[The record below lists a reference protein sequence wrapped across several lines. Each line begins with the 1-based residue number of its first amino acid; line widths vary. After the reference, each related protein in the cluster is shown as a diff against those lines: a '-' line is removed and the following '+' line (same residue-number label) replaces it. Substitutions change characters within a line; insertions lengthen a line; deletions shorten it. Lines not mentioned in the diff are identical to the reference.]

1 MTTTTENNTDLVK
14 QSSASPEQALELALN
29 SKYLEDLQAAL
40 PQGMDSESW
49 IRAMVGIL
57 KARPD
62 VMKCD
67 KQSIILAVF
76 DAARTGIDPSSGG
89 AEMFY
94 FLPVGGQVSF
104 TLSYKG
110 SIALA
115 KRNGALLDMYA
126 RSIRA
131 GDEWEW
137 TQGGAENI
145 THTPSLDPERETR
158 EITHVYAVAVL
169 PSSTEWCGPLT
180 LYECWSRARINAH
193 IIKHVKN
200 ANSAKSPWKADFEA
214 MAHKTVIKSYFTKG
228 RIPTIPPNNKTWKY
242 K

>member
-1 MTTTTENNTDLVK
+1 MTTTTENTPDLVK
-14 QSSASPEQALELALN
+14 QSSASPEQALEVALN
-29 SKYLEDLQAAL
+29 TKYLEDLQAAL
-40 PQGMDSESW
+40 PLGMDSDSW
-49 IRAMVGIL
+49 IRGMVGLL

-62 VMKCD
+62 VMSCD

-89 AEMFY
+89 ADMFY
-94 FLPVGGQVSF
+94 FLPMGGQVSF
-104 TLSYKG
+104 ALSYKG

-169 PSSTEWCGPLT
+169 PGGER

-193 IIKHVKN
+193 MNKHVKN
-200 ANSAKSPWKADFEA
+200 ANSSKSPWRADFEA
-214 MAHKTVIKSYFTKG
+214 MAHKTVVKSYFTKG
-228 RIPTIPPNNKTWKY
+228 RIPTIANETK
-242 K
+242 